1 MPITCCVDELLD
13 SPDLTP
19 REYVAWIFLIAR
31 NADAV
36 DDAEE
41 ILADMRATLVRIE
54 CGSEAPRS

>member
-1 MPITCCVDELLD
+1 VDELLD